1 MAGTVQFILGRAG
14 SGKSRLLE
22 GRICEHLRAD
32 PLGPP
37 IYLLVP
43 AQATFA
49 HERHYALAAGV
60 EGYARLRV
68 VSFEML
74 GEDVIAECGGEAMVQ
89 VTGAG
94 RQMLLGHLL
103 RTHADELGYFKS
115 VARQLGLVRELD
127 RTFAEFERAGRSSSE
142 LVEALPQMLA
152 EEAAPEYAAL
162 VEKTRDLALLGE
174 AYRRA
179 LGEERL
185 DATRRLEHVMKHL
198 ENCRSLGESR
208 LFVDGF
214 YRFSAFERKLL
225 AKLAKLSRQTLI
237 AITLDPREIART
249 FDETDLF
256 FQTVTTLRQLTAEL
270 ENEKVQ
276 IESPIE
282 LEAPRRF
289 RSEALGRIERDWSM
303 PRPSSAPGI
312 DTSAVT
318 LLEAP
323 DPRAEAD
330 AAARQVKAWTDEG
343 IRLRDIVVLCR
354 DLSAM
359 QPLLEASFSE
369 HELPFF
375 LDRRRPAAH
384 HPLVRFVRSLLR
396 VAVRNWPHDDVM
408 DLCKCGL
415 AGMSLDEADALENY
429 ALEHRIRG
437 RAAWTSPQPWRYH
450 AAEAED
456 DDSGKLPPFEEDS
469 GRIDAIR
476 RRLAE
481 AIVPLADALREAQPL
496 REHMAALWRCME
508 AFGVR
513 EILGKQV
520 ASAADNGNLEE
531 AAEHRQ
537 AWEELVGLFEQAV
550 ELLGDERISAEDFVA
565 TLEYGLD
572 LLDLAI
578 VPPQAD
584 EVVIGDVERTRTLN
598 CRAAVVLGLND
609 GTFPRSN
616 VDATVLSDNER
627 RLLRRHNVD
636 VDPDGG
642 VLQLTERFL
651 AYRALATPS
660 ERLTL
665 TRSASDGEGRPA
677 SPSPF
682 WDHVR
687 QLLGLAPRKLA
698 HDSAG
703 ALDCIGTP
711 RQLAAVLMGWA
722 RREAPLEERLREKA
736 AALYQFLAEHRDMES
751 PLGRVRRLSW
761 RALSYS
767 NDARLRPETAQ
778 RLYKDSVLHT
788 SVSRLETFAAC
799 PFRHY
804 AAHVLQL
811 RTRDDGDNV
820 TPRDLGTIY
829 HGVLEQLVRRC
840 ISEKLAFIDKAS
852 ITTEQIQELTR
863 EIGQKLRGRV
873 MLSNARNEYLLKRIE
888 TTLHGV
894 IAGQQAVL
902 KRGKFQPLATELR
915 FGDGEGDKLAPLELK
930 TPRGRTVRIY
940 GQIDRVDYS
949 PSTGYAAVIDYK
961 FGGRTLRLDHVMYG
975 LALQLLV
982 YLLVL
987 QRNGASLA
995 DRPPQPAAAL
1005 YVKLLR
1011 GIQSGKHPEDAR
1023 EPDDPVF
1030 DLRIKPRGLIDADAL
1045 AHLDADYWNDT
1056 NRAQWSDAYSVGLR
1070 IDGQP
1075 HGSEGNDLIE
1085 QVHFDALLAHVEREV
1100 VRLADD
1106 VISGV
1111 IDVRPYRMGT
1121 VTPCPQCD
1129 FRAVCRFDPAS
1140 GEYAPM
1146 PPRKRKQVLAELD
1159 DDRQGDR

>member
-14 SGKSRLLE
+14 SGKSRLIQE
-22 GRICEHLRAD
+22 RICEHLRAD

-60 EGYARLRV
+60 EGYARLRI

-103 RTHADELGYFKS
+103 RTHADQLGYFKS

-127 RTFAEFERAGRSSSE
+127 RTFGEFERAGRSSSE
-142 LVEALPQMLA
+142 LFEALPQMLA

-162 VEKTRDLALLGE
+162 IEKTRDLALLGE
-174 AYRRA
+174 AYRKA

-185 DATRRLEHVMKHL
+185 DATRRLEHVMKSL
-198 ENCRSLGESR
+198 EDCRSLRESR

-225 AKLAKLSRQTLI
+225 AKLARLSRQTLI

-256 FQTVTTLRQLTAEL
+256 FQTVTTFRQLTAEL
-270 ENEKVQ
+270 ENEKVP
-276 IESPIE
+276 IEPAIE
-282 LEAPRRF
+282 LEKARRF
-289 RSEALGRIERDWSM
+289 RSEALSRIERDWSM
-303 PRPSSAPGI
+303 PRPSSAAGI
-312 DTSAVT
+312 DSSAVT

-330 AAARQVKAWTDEG
+330 AAARQVKAWTGEG

-375 LDRRRPAAH
+375 MDRRRPAAH

-396 VAVRNWPHDDVM
+396 VAARNWPHDDVM

-437 RAAWTSPQPWRYH
+437 RGAWTSSQPWRYH
-450 AAEAED
+450 ASDAED
-456 DDSGKLPPFEEDS
+456 DNGKLPPLDEDS
-469 GRIDAIR
+469 GRIDVIR
-476 RRLAE
+476 SRLAE
-481 AIVPLADALREAQPL
+481 AIAPLAEALREVQPL
-496 REHMAALWRCME
+496 REHLAALWRCVE

-513 EILGKQV
+513 EILGTQLAV
-520 ASAADNGNLEE
+520 AADTGDLEE

-537 AWEELVGLFEQAV
+537 AWEELTGLFEQAV
-550 ELLGDERISAEDFVA
+550 ELLGDERVSGEDFVA

-578 VPPQAD
+578 IPPQAD

-616 VDATVLSDNER
+616 TDATVLSDRER
-627 RLLRRHNVD
+627 RLLRKHNVD

-677 SPSPF
+677 SASPF
-682 WDHVR
+682 WNHVR
-687 QLLGLAPRKLA
+687 QLLDLAPGRLA
-698 HDSAG
+698 HDPAD

-722 RREAPLEERLREKA
+722 RGESSLEEKLRQKP
-736 AALYQFLAEHRDMES
+736 AALYQFLAEHRDLDS
-751 PLGRVRRLSW
+751 PLGRIRRLSW
-761 RALSYS
+761 RALSYR
-767 NDARLRPETAQ
+767 NDARLRPETA
-778 RLYKDSVLHT
+778 RKLYEDEVLHT

-811 RTRDDGDNV
+811 RSRDDGDNV

-930 TPRGRTVRIY
+930 TPRGRSVRIY

-961 FGGRTLRLDHVMYG
+961 FSGRALRLDHVTYG
-975 LALQLLV
+975 LALQLLI

-1005 YVKLLR
+1005 YVRLLR
-1011 GIQSGKHPEDAR
+1011 GIQPSKHPDDAPG
-1023 EPDDPVF
+1023 PDHPVF

-1045 AHLDADYWNDT
+1045 AHLDAAYWNDT
-1056 NRAQWSDAYSVGLR
+1056 DRPQWSDAYSVGLR
-1070 IDGQP
+1070 NDGAP
-1075 HGSEGNDLIE
+1075 HGSEGNDLVE
-1085 QVHFDALLAHVEREV
+1085 PVHFDALLARVEREV

-1111 IDVRPYRMGT
+1111 IEVRPYRMGT

-1129 FRAVCRFDPAS
+1129 FRPLCRFDPAS

-1146 PPRKRKQVLAELD
+1146 PSRKRKEVLAELD
-1159 DDRQGDR
+1159 DDRQGDQ